1 MDSVR
6 RQFLQALERDP
17 TDLLASV
24 WVLNRIP
31 YPFDGNIVTYATW
44 RHDLAR
50 DLQVDPSAVLITGS
64 AAFGISLNP
73 NKNYKAFDADSD
85 IDVAVVSDYHFT
97 EGWRTLRNLG
107 PRLHGL
113 PPRSKQAVNDHV
125 YRLIYWGT
133 IATDRILGLLPYGP
147 QWQNAIARAAQR
159 IPTLDRTIKIRVY
172 RDLDSLRAYQVNNL
186 NSLKTT
192 YLSREAQNNV

>member
-1 MDSVR
+1 MDAVR

-159 IPTLDRTIKIRVY
+159 IPTLGRTIKLRVY

>member
-1 MDSVR
+1 MEAVR
-6 RQFLQALERDP
+6 QQFLQALEQNP

-24 WVLNRIP
+24 WILNRIP
-31 YPFDGNIVTYATW
+31 HPFGGDLIGYATW
-44 RHDLAR
+44 RHELAR
-50 DLQVDPSAVLITGS
+50 DLQVDPSALLITGS

-73 NKNYKAFDADSD
+73 NKNYRAFDDQSD

-107 PRLHGL
+107 PRLHSL

-125 YRLIYWGT
+125 SRLIYWGT
-133 IATDRILGLLPYGP
+133 IATDRILALLPYGQ
-147 QWQNAIARAAQR
+147 QWQTALGRAAQR
-159 IPTLDRTIKIRVY
+159 TPTLGRTINIRVY

-186 NSLKTT
+186 NSLKTA
-192 YLSREAQNNV
+192 YLSRGN

>member
-1 MDSVR
+1 MDAVR

-159 IPTLDRTIKIRVY
+159 IPTLGRTIKIRVY

>member
-1 MDSVR
+1 MDAIR
-6 RQFLQALERDP
+6 QQFLEALEQES

-24 WVLNRIP
+24 WILNRIP
-31 YPFDGNIVTYATW
+31 HPFNDNLVDYAKW

-50 DLQVDPSAVLITGS
+50 DLKVDPSAVLITGS
-64 AAFGISLNP
+64 AVFGISLNP
-73 NKNYKAFDADSD
+73 NKNYRAFDEHSD

-107 PRLHGL
+107 PKLHGL

-125 YRLIYWGT
+125 SRLIYWGT
-133 IATDRILGLLPYGP
+133 IATDRILALLPYGQ
-147 QWQNAIARAAQR
+147 QWQAALAHAAQR
-159 IPTLDRTIKIRVY
+159 EPTLGRIINIRVY

-192 YLSREAQNNV
+192 YLSREIKDNV